1 MKRVKLRF
9 LMRINALLGM
19 VITFFGCGT
28 TKQNI
33 NREIMCLYGVPT
45 ATYKVSGKVTN
56 EQHKPLQDMNVVVR
70 GYKNRP
76 ISDTVKT
83 DAKGYYETTCTDF
96 PVDTI
101 HIVANDPAQNYNT
114 DSVSVAV
121 PKKERK
127 KNEITPFNLGEYTFK
142 ENIQLK
148 RK

>member
-1 MKRVKLRF
+1 
-9 LMRINALLGM
+9 MRINALLGM

-28 TKQNI
+28 TKQNV
-33 NREIMCLYGVPT
+33 NQEIMCLYGVPT

-56 EQHKPLQDMNVVVR
+56 EQHKPLQDMNIVVK

-101 HIVANDPAQNYNT
+101 HIVTNDPSDNYAA
-114 DSVSVAV
+114 DSVAV
-121 PKKERK
+121 AINIKDRK
-127 KNEITPFNLGEYTFK
+127 NNDTNPFNLGEYTLK

>member
-1 MKRVKLRF
+1 
-9 LMRINALLGM
+9 MRINALLGM

-28 TKQNI
+28 TKQNV
-33 NREIMCLYGVPT
+33 NQEIMCLYGVPT

-56 EQHKPLQDMNVVVR
+56 EQHKPLQDMNIVVK

-101 HIVANDPAQNYNT
+101 HIVTNDPSDNYAA
-114 DSVSVAV
+114 DSVAV
-121 PKKERK
+121 AITMKDRK
-127 KNEITPFNLGEYTFK
+127 NNDTNPFNLGEYTLK